1 MRLPRPNVSTLIR
14 IIEYVLAFTVLVG
27 VVIASIGAVQTL
39 ATMDWTKTETFY
51 ELIYRVL
58 LLVIGLELV
67 RMLIAHSL
75 SAVLE
80 LIAFV
85 IARKMLKPDITSF
98 DIALSV
104 AAFVALIVARHA
116 FVVGHEDCMQGRD
129 EDERKDKKSTP

>member
-1 MRLPRPNVSTLIR
+1 MKIHLSPVVSTVIR
-14 IIEYVLAFTVLVG
+14 IAEYALAIVVLVG
-27 VVIASIGAVQTL
+27 VAVACVQGVQKL
-39 ATMDWTKTETFY
+39 ALMDWSTTETFY

-80 LIAFV
+80 LMAFV
-85 IARKMLKPDITSF
+85 IARKMLKPDITSL

-104 AAFVALIVARHA
+104 AAFVALIAARHA
-116 FVVGHEDCMQGRD
+116 FVVGCEDCMQAHDRH
-129 EDERKDKKSTP
+129 RKQK

>member
-1 MRLPRPNVSTLIR
+1 MRIAVGSIIR
-14 IIEYVLAFTVLVG
+14 AVEYALALVVLAGVCVACWETIHVLMV
-27 VVIASIGAVQTL
+27 
-39 ATMDWTKTETFY
+39 MDWSQPETFY

-58 LLVIGLELV
+58 QLVIGLELV

-85 IARKMLKPDITSF
+85 IARKMLKPDVASL

-104 AAFVALIVARHA
+104 GAFVALIAARHA
-116 FVVGHEDCMQGRD
+116 FVRGGCEDCMQSKR
-129 EDERKDKKSTP
+129 EQSEEIF